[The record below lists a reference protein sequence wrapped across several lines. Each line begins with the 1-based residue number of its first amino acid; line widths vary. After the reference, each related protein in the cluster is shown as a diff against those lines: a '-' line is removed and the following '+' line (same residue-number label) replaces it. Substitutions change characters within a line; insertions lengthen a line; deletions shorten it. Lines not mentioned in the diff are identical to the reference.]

1 MELIKLKDSGIRK
14 VAIQNDEGE
23 VVSVLKINIAD
34 REVAEKYGR
43 ILDRLEKISEE
54 AKSAA
59 EEMKKKYE
67 GTEVSFEQIRES
79 TRTQVVFIKEIITEI
94 DHLFGKNTVRNVFK
108 ENYEIDEYFI
118 PSEEM
123 LQDFLKQIMPIMEK
137 FFKQK
142 SSNSR
147 RKYSAKRGNR

>member
-79 TRTQVVFIKEIITEI
+79 TRTRWT
-94 DHLFGKNTVRNVFK
+94 DRT
-108 ENYEIDEYFI
+108 
-118 PSEEM
+118 
-123 LQDFLKQIMPIMEK
+123 
-137 FFKQK
+137 
-142 SSNSR
+142 
-147 RKYSAKRGNR
+147 